1 MFRTQLYLTDA
12 QRRGLKRLARE
23 AGRPQ
28 SALIREA
35 IDRLLEAPPT
45 SDWKVRLRQV
55 RGLWADREDLD
66 EVMERT
72 RRSLDR
78 DLAAVASTS
87 PCSTRS
93 SRPTDARRASP

>member
-1 MFRTQLYLTDA
+1 MFRTQLYRTEA

-35 IDRLLEAPPT
+35 IDRLLAEPPT
-45 SDWKVRLRQV
+45 SDWKVRLHQA
-55 RGLWADREDLD
+55 RGMWAGRDDLD
-66 EVMERT
+66 EAMAQT

-78 DLAAVASTS
+78 DPAAQ
-87 PCSTRS
+87 R
-93 SRPTDARRASP
+93 

>member
-1 MFRTQLYLTDA
+1 MFRTQLYRTEA

-35 IDRLLEAPPT
+35 IDRLLAEPPT
-45 SDWKVRLRQV
+45 SDWKVRLRQA
-55 RGLWADREDLD
+55 RGMWAGRDGLD
-66 EVMERT
+66 EAMEQT

-78 DLAAVASTS
+78 EPVG
-87 PCSTRS
+87 PR
-93 SRPTDARRASP
+93 